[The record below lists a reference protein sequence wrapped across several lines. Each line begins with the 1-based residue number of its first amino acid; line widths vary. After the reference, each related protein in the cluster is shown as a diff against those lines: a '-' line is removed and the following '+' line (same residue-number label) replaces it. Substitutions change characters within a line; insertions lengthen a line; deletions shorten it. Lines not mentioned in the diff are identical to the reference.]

1 MTEHRIATGPS
12 ASATRDLT
20 GKTVGRFSVVSRLA
34 SGGMGEVYRA
44 KDNKLRRAVAL
55 KRIAPELC
63 ADKKS
68 RERLWKEALLVSRL
82 NDPHIAG
89 IYDAF
94 EENDELFLVMEFI
107 EGQTLRERLR
117 TPMYVPEFLSVATQC
132 ASGVAAAHRAGIQH
146 RDIKPENILLTPN
159 GQVKILDFGIS
170 RRLPGADDASTRED
184 QTAAS
189 ISGSL
194 GYMAPEIL
202 EQQPADERADIFSLG
217 AVFYEALAG
226 RNPFRAATFLDT
238 CHRLV
243 HEDPPPVT
251 EANPQAPPELNR
263 ILGKMLAKRP
273 QERYATA
280 ADIVVDL
287 EALRRQPSK
296 TAAMPAGVEQARKHA
311 RVAVWSVA
319 AILVFAL
326 AIGGT
331 FAYRHFRK
339 PVLDEHA
346 SILITDF
353 DNQTGNALLD
363 QTATEATRQA
373 LDQSHYLRV
382 IPRSQVT
389 DTLHRMG
396 QSGATRVDRETGREI
411 CQRDNC
417 RAVLAGAILKS
428 GSHFQITEQI
438 VDPVRDEAVLTE
450 TAAMNSPADLYT
462 AVDSLSKN
470 LRKHI
475 GESLAQIEKTSQPVQ
490 NVTTPS
496 FEALQRY
503 SRALDLFTAGDV
515 EGSIPLAQS
524 AIALDPN
531 FAMAHLYLARM
542 YGALGNEKAQ
552 KENLDAAMSGVDH
565 VTERERYV
573 ILAEDF
579 EFREMYEKAAD
590 ELRLLTE
597 VYPDDLEA
605 FRGLADVSLWTGRS
619 EESVPAELH
628 ALELAPHS
636 APDFLRLVLDYD
648 RLNRFD
654 EALAADAKARANG
667 AGSPLLYWGTGL
679 AYLGKGNTQQSRAA
693 FQSLA
698 KEGGAYGED
707 VGSLYLARVLMYEG
721 RMREA
726 AAELQN
732 GLLLDEKMGSVTNI
746 PVRRYLLAEISMAR
760 GQTAE
765 SRAIERQMA
774 QDALANPESQELRR
788 AGLIAIGLKDV
799 PTARKLLAGLAD
811 MRKGHESG
819 FIESCYL
826 NLDGA
831 VDLEADHADA
841 AIDSQRRASVFF
853 PLYGAFS
860 GLGDAL
866 TAKHDWSGAA
876 QAYRQ
881 YLNFQ
886 GEIFHDDSPSDW
898 VLAHLSAARSFAH
911 AGKKD
916 EALKL
921 YGQFLQLWSNADAD
935 LPQPREARTE
945 LHQLMQAKTL
955 SSREGSAAS
964 GTN

>member
-1 MTEHRIATGPS
+1 MTEQRSSAGTSAT
-12 ASATRDLT
+12 ATRDLT
-20 GKTVGRFSVVSRLA
+20 GRTVGRFSVLA
-34 SGGMGEVYRA
+34 RIATGGMGEVYRA
-44 KDNKLRRAVAL
+44 KDSKLRRTVAL
-55 KRIAPELC
+55 KRVAPELC

-82 NDPHIAG
+82 NDPHVAG

-94 EENDELFLVMEFI
+94 EENNELFLVMEYI

-117 TPMYVPEFLSVATQC
+117 TPMYVPEFLSMATQC
-132 ASGVAAAHRAGIQH
+132 ADGVAAAHRAGIQH

-170 RRLPGADDASTRED
+170 RRLPGMDDASTRED
-184 QTAAS
+184 QTAAGITGS
-189 ISGSL
+189 I

-217 AVFYEALAG
+217 AVFYEAVAG
-226 RNPFRAATFLDT
+226 KNPFRAATFLET
-238 CHRLV
+238 CHKLV
-243 HEDPPPVT
+243 HEDPPPVS
-251 EANPQAPPELNR
+251 EANPQATADLDR
-263 ILGKMLAKRP
+263 IIGKMLAKRP

-296 TAAMPAGVEQARKHA
+296 AATTAVNPEAVRRHA
-311 RVAVWSVA
+311 RTPAWSVA
-319 AILVFAL
+319 AILVA
-326 AIGGT
+326 AGASGI

-346 SILITDF
+346 SIVITDF
-353 DNQTGNALLD
+353 DNQTGQNTFD

-373 LDQSHYLRV
+373 LDQSHYVRV
-382 IPRSQVT
+382 IPRSQVA
-389 DTLHRMG
+389 DTLRRMG
-396 QSGATRVDRETGREI
+396 QSGTTRVDRETGREI

-417 RAVLAGAILKS
+417 RAVLAGAIRKS
-428 GSHFQITEQI
+428 GSHFEITEEI

-450 TAAMNSPADLYT
+450 TATMNSPTDLYPT
-462 AVDSLSKN
+462 VDTLSKN

-475 GESLAQIEKTSQPVQ
+475 GESLAQVEKTSDPVQ
-490 NVTTPS
+490 SVTTPS

-503 SRALDLFTAGDV
+503 SRALDLFAAGDV

-542 YGALGNEKAQ
+542 YGALGNEKEQ
-552 KENLDAAMSGVDH
+552 KENLDAAMKGVDH
-565 VTERERYV
+565 VTERERYM
-573 ILAEDF
+573 IQAEDF

-636 APDFLRLVLDYD
+636 APDYLRLVLDYD

-654 EALAADAKARANG
+654 EALAAATKATANG

-679 AYLGKGNTQQSRAA
+679 AYVGKGNTRQARAA
-693 FQSLA
+693 FQALA
-698 KEGGAYGED
+698 KDGGAYGQD
-707 VGSLYLARVLMYEG
+707 VASLYLARVLMYEG

-726 AAELQN
+726 AAELQK
-732 GLLLDEKMGSVTNI
+732 GLLLDQKMGSVTNI
-746 PVRRYLLAEISMAR
+746 PVRRYLLAEIAIAQ
-760 GQTAE
+760 GQTGDA
-765 SRAIERQMA
+765 RTIERQMA
-774 QDALANPESQELRR
+774 QDAMANPESQDLRR
-788 AGLIAIGLKDV
+788 AGLIAIKLKDT
-799 PTARKLLAGLAD
+799 PTATKLLGGLGE
-811 MRKGHESG
+811 MRKEHESG
-819 FIESCYL
+819 FIESCYFSL
-826 NLDGA
+826 QGA
-831 VDLEADHADA
+831 LALEQGRANTSADDQRHAA
-841 AIDSQRRASVFF
+841 VFF
-853 PLYGAFS
+853 PLYAAS
-860 GLGDAL
+860 AGLGDAL
-866 TAKHDWSGAA
+866 AVKGDWSGAA
-876 QAYRQ
+876 QAYGQ
-881 YLNFQ
+881 YLNFL
-886 GEIFHDDSPSDW
+886 GEILHDDSPSDW
-898 VLAHLSAARSFAH
+898 VVAHLELARTLARG
-911 AGKKD
+911 GKKD
-916 EALKL
+916 DALKY
-921 YGQFLQLWSNADAD
+921 YGQFLQLWANADPD
-935 LPQPREARTE
+935 LPQPREARKE
-945 LHQLMQAKTL
+945 MHSLMGAQT
-955 SSREGSAAS
+955 SSSHEVKGTS

>member
-1 MTEHRIATGPS
+1 MNEQRTSSGPS

-20 GKTVGRFSVVSRLA
+20 GKTVGRFSVVARLA
-34 SGGMGEVYRA
+34 TGGMGEVYRA

-55 KRIAPELC
+55 KRISPELY

-94 EENDELFLVMEFI
+94 EENDELFLVMEYI

-117 TPMYVPEFLSVATQC
+117 SPMNVPEFLAVAAQC
-132 ASGVAAAHRAGIQH
+132 AAGVAAAHRAGIQH

-170 RRLPGADDASTRED
+170 RRLPGADDASTREE

-226 RNPFRAATFLDT
+226 RNPFRAATFLET

-243 HEDPPPVT
+243 HEDPPPVS
-251 EANPQAPPELNR
+251 EVNPQAPHEVDR
-263 ILGKMLAKRP
+263 IIGKMLAKLP

-287 EALRRQPSK
+287 EALRRLPAK
-296 TAAMPAGVEQARKHA
+296 TAAITGE
-311 RVAVWSVA
+311 VAPKQRSHLAAWSLVA
-319 AILVFAL
+319 ALVAAL
-326 AIGGT
+326 AFAGF
-331 FAYRHFRK
+331 FAYRRFQK

-373 LDQSHYLRV
+373 LDQSHYVRV

-389 DTLHRMG
+389 DALHRMG
-396 QSGATRVDRETGREI
+396 QSAVARVDRELGREI

-428 GSHFQITEQI
+428 DSHFEITEQI

-450 TAAMNSPADLYT
+450 TAAMNSPADLYST
-462 AVDSLSKN
+462 VDTLSKN
-470 LRKHI
+470 LRKHL
-475 GESLAQIEKTSQPVQ
+475 GESLAQVEKTSQPLQ
-490 NVTTPS
+490 QVTTPS
-496 FEALQRY
+496 LEALQRY
-503 SRALDLFTAGDV
+503 SRAMDLFAAGDV

-531 FAMAHLYLARM
+531 FAMAHLYLARAF
-542 YGALGNEKAQ
+542 GALGNEKAQ
-552 KENLDAAMSGVDH
+552 NENLAAAKRGIGN
-565 VTERERYV
+565 VTERERYL
-573 ILAEDF
+573 ILAEEF
-579 EFREMYEKAAD
+579 EFQEMYEKAAD

-636 APDFLRLVLDYD
+636 AADYLRLVLDYD

-654 EALAADAKARANG
+654 EALAADAKARASG
-667 AGSPLLYWGTGL
+667 AASPLLYWGTGL
-679 AYLGKGNTQQSRAA
+679 AYLGKGDTKQARAA
-693 FQSLA
+693 FQTLG
-698 KEGGAYGED
+698 KDGGAYGED
-707 VGSLYLARVLMYEG
+707 LASLYLARVLMYEG
-721 RMREA
+721 RLREA
-726 AAELQN
+726 TAELQN
-732 GLLLDEKMGSVTNI
+732 GLLLDQKMGSELYM
-746 PVRRYLLAEISMAR
+746 PVRRYLLAETFLAR
-760 GQTAE
+760 GQTEKA
-765 SRAIERQMA
+765 RTIEQRMA
-774 QDALANPESQELRR
+774 KDALESSVSEDVHR
-788 AGLIAIGLKDV
+788 AGLISIELNDV
-799 PTARKLLAGLAD
+799 PAARKLLDGLSE
-811 MRKGHESG
+811 MRKERESG
-819 FIESCYL
+819 FVESCYY
-826 NLDGA
+826 NLQGA
-831 VDLEADHADA
+831 LDLEQKHEDGSAGEQIQA
-841 AIDSQRRASVFF
+841 AVFF
-853 PLYGAFS
+853 PLYAASS

-866 TAKHDWSGAA
+866 VAKHDWNGAA
-876 QAYRQ
+876 QAYEK
-881 YLNFQ
+881 YLNFE

-898 VLAHLSAARSFAH
+898 VLAHLALARAL
-911 AGKKD
+911 ARGGKKE
-916 EALKL
+916 EALK
-921 YGQFLQLWSNADAD
+921 YYAQFLQLWANADSD
-935 LPQPREARTE
+935 LPALREARAE
-945 LHQLMQAKTL
+945 RQQLIKAGPKSL
-955 SSREGSAAS
+955 SQGTAIS